1 MAITK
6 LPFGKALHKLR
17 IFHELAQVEL
27 AQQLKVSKSHVTE
40 IESGKTTP
48 SLNLLERYA
57 QAFEVPVSAIVF
69 FAEHLGG
76 IDREAAI
83 KQLLSPKMVSL
94 MEYLK
99 ER

>member
-1 MAITK
+1 LRTK
-6 LPFGKALHKLR
+6 PRSHFFALLP
-17 IFHELAQVEL
+17 VEL
-27 AQQLKVSKSHVTE
+27 AQRLKVSKSHVTE

-57 QAFEVPVSAIVF
+57 QTFEVPVSAIVF
-69 FAEHLGG
+69 FAEHLDG